1 MKYTIKDIADL
12 CQVGK
17 STVSRVLNK
26 DPKVS
31 AETRQK
37 VQSVIDSLGF
47 QPNRSARAMRGA
59 SEPVVGVIVS
69 RLNSS
74 SETQTLRAILSELY
88 QHHITPLIVESLFQP
103 ELVEH
108 HLQLFKQRRVNGV
121 IVFAFSPLP
130 SEILQQWHGNMVV
143 VARHYPQI
151 SSVYY
156 DDTNAITALM
166 EKLYRQGHRNIGYLG
181 INDDDETTGKL
192 RTQSYLHFC
201 QTHGL
206 TPNFSLSPL
215 GIEQGYLHCAD
226 LLKQPLS
233 AVLCATTSLA
243 VGAVKYLQEHHHIL
257 PLAYIGRNSL
267 LQHFVPELISLNFGY
282 EQAGK
287 WAVDLLLRQ
296 IHGDNSIQQQQV
308 SFQLS

>member
-12 CQVGK
+12 CHVGK
-17 STVSRVLNK
+17 STVSRVLNN

-31 AETRQK
+31 SETRQK
-37 VQSVIDSLGF
+37 VQNMIDALGF
-47 QPNRSARAMRGA
+47 QPNRSAQAMRGA

-69 RLNSS
+69 RLNST

-88 QHHITPLIVESLFQP
+88 EHHITPLIVESLFQP
-103 ELVEH
+103 ELVAH

-121 IVFAFSPLP
+121 IVFGFSPLP
-130 SEILQQWHGNMVV
+130 VEILRQWHGNMVV
-143 VARHYPQI
+143 VARQYAQI

-156 DDTNAITALM
+156 DDTHAIAALM
-166 EKLYRQGHRNIGYLG
+166 EKLYHQGHRHIGYLG

-206 TPNFSLSPL
+206 APNIALSPL
-215 GIEQGYLHCAD
+215 GVEQSYQHCGT
-226 LLKQPLS
+226 LLQQPLS
-233 AVLCATTSLA
+233 AVICATTSLA

-287 WAVDLLLRQ
+287 WAVELLLRQ
-296 IHGDNSIQQQQV
+296 INGDNAVQQRQV